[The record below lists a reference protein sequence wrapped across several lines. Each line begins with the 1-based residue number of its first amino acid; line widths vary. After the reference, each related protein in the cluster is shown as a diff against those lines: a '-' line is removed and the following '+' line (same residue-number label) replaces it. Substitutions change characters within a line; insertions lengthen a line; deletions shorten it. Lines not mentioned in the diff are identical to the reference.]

1 MSGFPSLKLSE
12 RWFRLLVKL
21 YPPDFRDEMG
31 NPIAEAYLDR
41 AREAWQRRGRIGL
54 LGVWIRATW
63 DALRNGPGE
72 RLRPAVAWRRTGDG
86 ARDALRV
93 FWSAPSFA
101 AAAVLTLAMGI
112 GVNIAVF
119 TVMRSAILARL
130 PVKNADSLVNVF
142 SWSPKNGP
150 HTDFSYPL
158 YVDLRDSA
166 TELDGLVAY
175 NSLGVGIA
183 AGGQT
188 DRVVT
193 ELVTSNY
200 FSVLG
205 VDLPLGPGLSGSDE
219 LKGAAPV
226 AVIGARLWQTMFNGD
241 SGVVGK
247 TLQVNGLTATVVGV
261 APASFTGFT
270 RGQRTDMW
278 MSVSQFFTLRHSPDR
293 LGVRDTSW
301 LSLVGRTRPGVAVER
316 AEAQLA
322 GVQLAKVQEPGA
334 DEWTIRTS
342 PARAGD
348 TSLVDD
354 LDRPLKLLMLVVG
367 LILVI
372 ASANVANLL
381 LTRAYTR
388 QQEIAMRTALGASR
402 ARIFQQLLM
411 EGAVL
416 AAAGGTGGLFLGVW
430 TASLFDIRTSG
441 GAAALALRME
451 PDATVVGFTALIS
464 ALAAV
469 AIGILPALGASRT
482 DLVTVLKGAGE
493 AVSGAVGKRRVRTM
507 LTIVQVA
514 ISLVL
519 VVGAALFL
527 RSLGKLRSIDPTLVT
542 DRVVAAQ
549 INLTLRGYQEAQGQQ
564 FYSRLLEAVKGVPG
578 VQAATL
584 TSVLPV
590 TNGGTRENLRA
601 GATVPRVDAPVEFD
615 LVFVSPGY
623 FSTFGIPLTRG
634 RDFSGADIASAPPVA
649 IVNESMRRTFWG
661 DGDPVGQMFS
671 AGTPYA
677 VVGVARDTKY
687 RNLREAP
694 RMVMYLPMTQNYRSA
709 ANLVVRTALPPAQLV
724 EGLRAQ
730 VRSIDPA
737 MPLYNVRTL
746 AEHVDRSLYVDR
758 LRATLIGA
766 LASLALALA
775 AIGIYAVLSY
785 TIAERTREVGVRLA
799 LGAQP
804 GDVFRML
811 LGMSARVAGI
821 GIAIGLALSAVLTRY
836 ISAQLYDLSP
846 LDPPALGAAS
856 AMLFAVALAAA
867 FVPAWRAT
875 RIDPVAALR
884 RR

>member
-1 MSGFPSLKLSE
+1 MTGIHE
-12 RWFRLLVKL
+12 
-21 YPPDFRDEMG
+21 D
-31 NPIAEAYLDR
+31 
-41 AREAWQRRGRIGL
+41 
-54 LGVWIRATW
+54 
-63 DALRNGPGE
+63 LRH
-72 RLRPAVAWRRTGDG
+72 AV
-86 ARDALRV
+86 RV
-93 FWSAPSFA
+93 FWNAPGFA
-101 AAAVLTLAMGI
+101 AAAALTLALGI

-119 TVMRSAILARL
+119 TVLHSALLARL
-130 PVKNADSLVNVF
+130 PVRNADSLVNVF
-142 SWSPKNGP
+142 SWSAKAGP

-166 TELDGLVAY
+166 TPLDGLMAY
-175 NSLGVGIA
+175 TALGVGLA

-188 DRVVT
+188 ERVVT

-200 FSVLG
+200 FQVLG
-205 VDLPLGPGLSGSDE
+205 VDLPLGPGLAGPDE
-219 LKGAAPV
+219 IEGARPV
-226 AVIGARLWQTMFNGD
+226 AVIGSRLWQSMFNGD
-241 SGVVGK
+241 PGVIGK
-247 TLQVNGLTATVVGV
+247 TLQVNGLTTTVVGV

-278 MSVSQFFTLRHSPDR
+278 MSTSQYFTLRQSPDR
-293 LGVRDTSW
+293 LGSRETSY
-301 LSLVGRTRPGVAVER
+301 LSLVGRTRPGIAVER
-316 AEAQLA
+316 AEAQLT
-322 GVQLAKVQEPGA
+322 GVHLEKARLPGNADWKV
-334 DEWTIRTS
+334 RTS

-348 TSLVDD
+348 TSLVEG

-372 ASANVANLL
+372 AAANVANLL
-381 LTRAYTR
+381 LARAYTR

-402 ARIFQQLLM
+402 ARIIRQLLI

-416 AAAGGTGGLFLGVW
+416 STAGDAAGLFLGVW
-430 TASLFDIRTSG
+430 TAAVFDIHTSG
-441 GAAALALRME
+441 GAAALALGME
-451 PDATVVGFTALIS
+451 PDAAVVGFTALIS

-493 AVSGAVGKRRVRTM
+493 AVGGAVGKRRARTA
-507 LTIVQVA
+507 LTVVQIA
-514 ISLVL
+514 LSLVL

-527 RSLGKLRSIDPTLVT
+527 RSLGKLRSIDPSLAT

-549 INLTLRGYQEAQGQQ
+549 LNLSLRGYTEAEGQQ
-564 FYSRLLEAVKGVPG
+564 FYGRVLDAVKNVPG

-590 TNGGTRENLRA
+590 TAGGTRANRGA

-623 FSTFGIPLTRG
+623 FATFGVPLTRG
-634 RDFSGADIASAPPVA
+634 RDVAAADNADAPRVS

-661 DGDPVGQMFS
+661 DRDPVGQTFNDG
-671 AGTPYA
+671 ATAPYT

-687 RNLREAP
+687 RDLREAP
-694 RMVMYLPMTQNYRSA
+694 RMVMYLPMAQSYRAA
-709 ANLVVRTALPPAQLV
+709 ANLVVRTTLPPSQLV
-724 EGLRAQ
+724 EGLRTEI
-730 VRSIDPA
+730 RSIDPA
-737 MPLYNVRTL
+737 LPLYNVRTL
-746 AEHVDRSLYVDR
+746 AEQVDRSLYLDR

-804 GDVFRML
+804 GAVLRML
-811 LGMSARVAGI
+811 IGMGARVAAI

-836 ISAQLYDLSP
+836 ISAQLYDMSP
-846 LDPPALGAAS
+846 LDPAALGGAS
-856 AMLFAVALAAA
+856 ATLFAVALAAA